1 MTAEHCEPLDED
13 AEQSE
18 AAVGSVGE
26 ELALLLQLLAERSA
40 VPHPLVTLV
49 REHPEL
55 LENAADTLVGWI
67 RGAQDV
73 LGDRGGRA

>member
-1 MTAEHCEPLDED
+1 MTAEPCEPLEENT
-13 AEQSE
+13 EQPDGS
-18 AAVGSVGE
+18 VGSVGE
-26 ELALLLQLLAERSA
+26 ELALLLQLLARRSA

-55 LENAADTLVGWI
+55 VENATDTLIGWV

-73 LGDRGGRA
+73 LGDRGAGA